1 MELVIGY
8 NYFKDMY
15 IVPII
20 ILSIG
25 ALMLFW
31 FLYEKIKAYS
41 IKEVCLKATTSVL
54 FISLCVYSM
63 SQTGLKT
70 FPYFAVMALVCG
82 LLGDIALDLKYVYKE
97 KDFEYTL
104 AGFIAFSVGHIL
116 YVTGMFLEFYHGQS
130 VLYIIIPLGIGLL
143 MGPITML
150 VGKLS
155 NCVYGRIKP
164 VAFIYAVILF
174 SMVSTGFSLWMMSGF
189 ANTGLLMMFIGGV
202 LFAVSDLIL
211 NLTYF
216 AEGHEQPFDL
226 ISNAVTY
233 YGAQFIIAFSILFM

>member
-1 MELVIGY
+1 
-8 NYFKDMY
+8 MY

-20 ILSIG
+20 ILSVG

-54 FISLCVYSM
+54 FIALCVYSM
-63 SQTGLKT
+63 RQRTDLRV
-70 FPYFAVMALVCG
+70 FPYFAIMALVCG
-82 LLGDIALDLKYVYKE
+82 LLGDVALDLKYVYKE
-97 KDFEYTL
+97 KDFQYTL
-104 AGFIAFSVGHIL
+104 AGFIAFAAGHIL
-116 YVTGMFLEFYHGQS
+116 YVTGLFLEFYKGQS
-130 VLYIIIPLGIGLL
+130 VLYIIIPLVIGLL
-143 MGPITML
+143 MGPVTLL

-155 NCVYGRIKP
+155 HCEYGEIKP
-164 VAFIYAVILF
+164 VAFVYAVLLF
-174 SMVSTGFSLWMMSGF
+174 STVATGFSMWMMSGF

-226 ISNAVTY
+226 ISNGVTY
-233 YGAQFIIAFSILFM
+233 YAAQFIIAFSILFM

>member
-1 MELVIGY
+1 MGLVIGY

-54 FISLCVYSM
+54 FIALCVYSM
-63 SQTGLKT
+63 SQTELKT
-70 FPYFAVMALVCG
+70 FPYFAIMGLVCG

-155 NCVYGRIKP
+155 NCEYGRIKP

>member
-1 MELVIGY
+1 
-8 NYFKDMY
+8 MY

-20 ILSIG
+20 ILSVG

-31 FLYEKIKAYS
+31 FLFEKVKAYS

-54 FISLCVYSM
+54 FIALCVYSM
-63 SQTGLKT
+63 SQRATELKY

-82 LLGDIALDLKYVYKE
+82 LLGDVALDLKYVYKE
-97 KDFEYTL
+97 KDFQYTL
-104 AGFIAFSVGHIL
+104 AGFICFAVGHVL
-116 YVTGMFLEFYHGQS
+116 YVTGMFLEFYRGQS
-130 VLYIIIPLGIGLL
+130 VLYIIIPLAIGLL

-155 NCVYGRIKP
+155 NCDYGKIKP
-164 VAFIYAVILF
+164 VAFVYAILLF
-174 SMVSTGFSLWMMSGF
+174 STVATGFSLWMMSGF

-226 ISNAVTY
+226 ISNSVTY
-233 YGAQFIIAFSILFM
+233 YAAQFIIAFSILFM

>member
-1 MELVIGY
+1 
-8 NYFKDMY
+8 MY

-20 ILSIG
+20 ILSVG

-54 FISLCVYSM
+54 FIALCIYSI
-63 SQTGLKT
+63 SQTPLQR
-70 FPYFAVMALVCG
+70 FPYFAIMALVCG

-104 AGFIAFSVGHIL
+104 AGFIAFGVGHIL
-116 YVTGMFLEFYHGQS
+116 YVTGMFLEFYNGQNI
-130 VLYIIIPLGIGLL
+130 LYIIIPLAIGLL

-155 NCVYGRIKP
+155 NCDYGKIKP
-164 VAFIYAVILF
+164 VAFIYAILLF
-174 SMVSTGFSLWMMSGF
+174 STVATGFSLWMMSGF
-189 ANTGLLMMFIGGV
+189 ANTGILMFFIGGV
-202 LFAVSDLIL
+202 LFAISDLIL

-226 ISNAVTY
+226 ISNSVTY
-233 YGAQFIIAFSILFM
+233 YAAQFVIAFSILFL

>member
-1 MELVIGY
+1 
-8 NYFKDMY
+8 MY

-20 ILSIG
+20 ILSVG

-31 FLYEKIKAYS
+31 FLFEKVKAYS

-54 FISLCVYSM
+54 FIALCVCSI
-63 SQTGLKT
+63 SQRAAELKY

-97 KDFEYTL
+97 KDFQYTL
-104 AGFIAFSVGHIL
+104 AGFVAFAVGHIL
-116 YVTGMFLEFYHGQS
+116 YVTGLFLEFYRGQS
-130 VLYIIIPLGIGLL
+130 VLYIIIPLAIGLL
-143 MGPITML
+143 MGPVTML

-155 NCVYGRIKP
+155 NCDYGKIKP
-164 VAFIYAVILF
+164 VAFVYAILLF
-174 SMVSTGFSLWMMSGF
+174 STVATGFSLWMMSGF

-233 YGAQFIIAFSILFM
+233 YAAQFIIAFSILFM

>member
-1 MELVIGY
+1 MH
-8 NYFKDMY
+8 

-20 ILSIG
+20 ILSVG

-31 FLYEKIKAYS
+31 FLFEKIKAYS

-54 FISLCVYSM
+54 FIALCVYSM
-63 SQTGLKT
+63 RQRTDLRM
-70 FPYFAVMALVCG
+70 FPYFAIMALVCG

-97 KDFEYTL
+97 KDFQYTL
-104 AGFIAFSVGHIL
+104 AGFIAFATGHIL
-116 YVTGMFLEFYHGQS
+116 YVTGLFLEFYKGQS
-130 VLYIIIPLGIGLL
+130 VLYFIIPLAVGLL
-143 MGPITML
+143 MGPVTLL

-155 NCVYGRIKP
+155 HCEYGKIKP
-164 VAFIYAVILF
+164 VALVYAVLLF
-174 SMVSTGFSLWMMSGF
+174 STVATGFSMWMMSGF
-189 ANTGLLMMFIGGV
+189 SNTGLLMMFIGGV

-226 ISNAVTY
+226 IGNAVTY
-233 YGAQFIIAFSILFM
+233 YAAQFIIAFSILFM

>member
-63 SQTGLKT
+63 SQTELKT
-70 FPYFAVMALVCG
+70 FPYFAIMGLVCG

-155 NCVYGRIKP
+155 NCEYGRIKP